1 MSTET
6 LLAGSRGTQRRILL
20 FAGTTRA
27 ENVQPVDSQILEFL
41 LQHFPDFLL
50 ADENDEDKDTGENV
64 EHVEDVPDQ
73 VGAADCKRD
82 DFHRPRHAHQDEQTE
97 DDTDPTSDM

>member
-20 FAGTTRA
+20 MLAGTTRA
-27 ENVQPVDSQILEFL
+27 ENVQFL

-73 VGAADCKRD
+73 VRAADCKRD